1 MYIYMTILLSKK
13 YMMHLILR
21 LSVTVLYLSR
31 AFFTSKSY
39 TSQLRITDENL
50 FFTVCALWQ
59 VVRVAFSLYLTR
71 HHILQ
76 RITFSIFSP
85 SLPVMYVYTN
95 THVRLYAKLGL
106 KYLWSTWEAT
116 IFFFFSLFLSVL
128 EKNLEKLSQAWENQ
142 YSSFNFFFFFF
153 ILLIDIIFFLYS
165 HVLPRI
171 FRVTHLDF
179 SVPEKSHKLK
189 RSLPTIW
196 VIYGYSTVKQYY

>member
-1 MYIYMTILLSKK
+1 
-13 YMMHLILR
+13 MMHLILR

-116 IFFFFSLFLSVL
+116 IFFFFFIIFIRSREKSWKVVTSLRKPIFIV
-128 EKNLEKLSQAWENQ
+128 Q
-142 YSSFNFFFFFF
+142 FFFFFF
-153 ILLIDIIFFLYS
+153 YPSHWYYFFSL
-165 HVLPRI
+165 
-171 FRVTHLDF
+171 F
-179 SVPEKSHKLK
+179 SCFTENFPC
-189 RSLPTIW
+189 
-196 VIYGYSTVKQYY
+196 YAFGF